1 MHRLI
6 SVFALMAM
14 IAGTARAETVFWA
27 GVGFSNY
34 GETIEEQ
41 RTNFPFASYLF
52 RCDPCEQGKSID
64 EVARERLTGKPYK
77 NIDISLDLV
86 GTGQLE
92 GLVISPVIARENII
106 QAVDID
112 PNGSKTYEYAIRFFI
127 NLMLFEF
134 KSAEGRYSGSMPFIL
149 KHVETSKKPLSQ
161 EELRQIGID
170 LYVNNKRGMNIFD
183 ELYKKATSSIK
194 FMPFSE
200 KYPRITAVSLSDEVA
215 GVMDGH
221 VDLKLFANQTGQI
234 FEANLVQQSGGMLIP
249 TLGDNNSQEM
259 ETVFADAS
267 RKIKLPEPSFS
278 IGLGVER
285 FVYYEKVKGQQ
296 KTVCFIVKANVKID
310 GVFDTIMDSSFVR
323 KKETCGVIRKVEK
336 LTPHFQFP
344 EQLYSLLYEISK
356 QFDGSVEQE
365 FLQRSTPKTIAKT
378 SGEITTATEQ
388 LFAAF

>member
-1 MHRLI
+1 MVRLLA
-6 SVFALMAM
+6 VCMLCFG
-14 IAGTARAETVFWA
+14 IAGNANAEKVFWA

-34 GETIEEQ
+34 GETVEEQ

-52 RCDPCEQGKSID
+52 RCDPCKQGKSID
-64 EVARERLTGKPYK
+64 EVARERLTGKPYN

-106 QAVDID
+106 KAVDID

-161 EELRQIGID
+161 EELRRIGID

-183 ELYKKATSSIK
+183 ELYKKAQSSIK

-200 KYPRITAVSLSDEVA
+200 KYPQITNISLSDEVA

-221 VDLKLFANQTGQI
+221 VDLKLFAEQTGQI

-267 RKIKLPEPSFS
+267 RKIKLPEPSFK

-310 GVFDTIMDSSFVR
+310 GVFDTIMDSAFVR

-356 QFDGSVEQE
+356 QFDGGVEQE

>member
-1 MHRLI
+1 MARSI
-6 SVFALMAM
+6 AIIIFIFASF
-14 IAGTARAETVFWA
+14 GTAQAETAFWA

-34 GETIEEQ
+34 GTSVEEQ

-52 RCDPCEQGKSID
+52 RCDPCEGGQTID
-64 EVARERLTGKPYK
+64 EVARERLTGKPYD
-77 NIDISLDLV
+77 NIDISLKLV

-92 GLVISPVIARENII
+92 GLVISPVIARETVIR
-106 QAVDID
+106 AVDID
-112 PNGSKTYEYAIRFFI
+112 PDGSKTYEYAIRFFI

-134 KSAEGRYSGSMPFIL
+134 KSAEGRYSGSMPFIF
-149 KHVETSKKPLSQ
+149 KHVETSASPLS
-161 EELRQIGID
+161 EAELRAVALD

-183 ELYKKATSSIK
+183 ELYKKAKASIK

-200 KYPRITAVSLSDEVA
+200 KYPRITNVSLSDEVA
-215 GVMDGH
+215 SVMDGH
-221 VDLKLFANQTGQI
+221 VDLELFANQTGQI

-259 ETVFADAS
+259 KTVFADTS

-285 FVYYEKVKGQQ
+285 FLYYEKVKGQQ

-344 EQLYSLLYEISK
+344 EQLYSLLYEVSK

-365 FLQRSTPKTIAKT
+365 FLQRSAPKSLAKT
-378 SGEITTATEQ
+378 SGEINTATEQ

>member
-1 MHRLI
+1 M
-6 SVFALMAM
+6 
-14 IAGTARAETVFWA
+14 
-27 GVGFSNY
+27 
-34 GETIEEQ
+34 
-41 RTNFPFASYLF
+41 
-52 RCDPCEQGKSID
+52 
-64 EVARERLTGKPYK
+64 
-77 NIDISLDLV
+77 DLV

-365 FLQRSTPKTIAKT
+365 FLQRSAPKTIAKT
-378 SGEITTATEQ
+378 SSEITKSTEQ

>member
-1 MHRLI
+1 
-6 SVFALMAM
+6 
-14 IAGTARAETVFWA
+14 
-27 GVGFSNY
+27 
-34 GETIEEQ
+34 
-41 RTNFPFASYLF
+41 
-52 RCDPCEQGKSID
+52 
-64 EVARERLTGKPYK
+64 
-77 NIDISLDLV
+77 
-86 GTGQLE
+86 
-92 GLVISPVIARENII
+92 
-106 QAVDID
+106 
-112 PNGSKTYEYAIRFFI
+112 
-127 NLMLFEF
+127 
-134 KSAEGRYSGSMPFIL
+134 
-149 KHVETSKKPLSQ
+149 
-161 EELRQIGID
+161 
-170 LYVNNKRGMNIFD
+170 
-183 ELYKKATSSIK
+183 
-194 FMPFSE
+194 MPFSE
-200 KYPRITAVSLSDEVA
+200 KYPQITNISLSDEVA
-215 GVMDGH
+215 GVMGGH
-221 VDLKLFANQTGQI
+221 VDLKLFAEQTGQI

-267 RKIKLPEPSFS
+267 RKIKLPEPSFK

-310 GVFDTIMDSSFVR
+310 GVFDTIMNSSFVR

-356 QFDGSVEQE
+356 QFDGGVEQE